1 MQIQRHVQ
9 RTEDYSVKFGRDPSL
24 GLEDQKAFPF
34 IYTFVNH
41 ADDTWTPGQGPPVS
55 GLLGLSCLGPVI
67 PGGAT
72 RQINVLLDADYNF
85 KLLAIRYS
93 VYALDEAYY
102 CYWMDGLV
110 PPAPISAGM
119 MDGDDFP
126 GDFLTKYVNITLS
139 FQGSG
144 SNIIY
149 GGPDTGA
156 LGGQRV
162 PLQLDV
168 IQGFEYGFLTTRTPY
183 LLPRQGVM
191 VFEIT
196 NNWNAG
202 ARGGNDVVVAAAIYG
217 MKIRV

>member
-1 MQIQRHVQ
+1 MHIQK
-9 RTEDYSVKFGRDPSL
+9 TEDYSVKFGRDPAM
-24 GLEDQKAFPF
+24 GLEGQKAFPF

-41 ADDTWTPGQGPPVS
+41 SDDQWEPGQA
-55 GLLGLSCLGPVI
+55 GLANLNNIGPVI
-67 PGGAT
+67 PTGST

-85 KLLAIRYS
+85 KLLAIKYS
-93 VYALDEAYY
+93 VYAYQEDEQRGQVY
-102 CYWMDGLV
+102 YWMD
-110 PPAPISAGM
+110 AIQNPISGGM
-119 MDGDDFP
+119 MEEVDWP
-126 GDFLTKYVNITLS
+126 GDYLTKFVGVTLS

-144 SNIIY
+144 SNILY

-162 PLQLDV
+162 PLHLDV

-196 NNWNAG
+196 NNKPV
-202 ARGGNDVVVAAAIYG
+202 DVVVAAAIYG